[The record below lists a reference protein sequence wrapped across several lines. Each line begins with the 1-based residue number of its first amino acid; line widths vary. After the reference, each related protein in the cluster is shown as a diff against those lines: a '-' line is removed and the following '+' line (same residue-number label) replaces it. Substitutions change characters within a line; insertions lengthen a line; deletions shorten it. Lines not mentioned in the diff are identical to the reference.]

1 MGDEDYATFVR
12 SKKFMI
18 NNQSKLLSFI
28 RVLAERFG
36 GSHNVD
42 FEVGIRDSLDRPIIW
57 KGPFTYMQDG
67 SNKGL
72 IKTRVNAVYHRY
84 RFSTKSKNQW
94 WSISGLIARIELMGE
109 SLR

>member
-1 MGDEDYATFVR
+1 
-12 SKKFMI
+12 MI

-28 RVLAERFG
+28 RVLAERFD

-42 FEVGIRDSLDRPIIW
+42 FEVGIRDSLDRTIIW
-57 KGPFTYMQDG
+57 KVPFTYMQYG